1 MKIKLKMMYQKLHIG
16 KGVISMRQ
24 KFYVLVSVV
33 VVLLSLVACNKKSG
47 GNVMDNNNQFDRI
60 EFLGHGSLKLFLK
73 NGKVCYIDPYAGDD
87 YKENG
92 DLILITHEHHDH
104 NNISLVPNSD
114 NIQIIRSADCFENGE
129 YKTFDVLDM
138 HIEPVQAYNKNHK
151 ITECVG
157 YVITSNGKKIYV
169 AGDTST
175 TDQMTKLADYNI
187 DYAFLPMDGI
197 YNMDI
202 DEAIEC
208 EKIIKAKHTI
218 PYHMAP
224 GELFSEE
231 RASKFVT
238 PTTMI
243 VRPGETIEIE

>member
-1 MKIKLKMMYQKLHIG
+1 MKRIYIIFAL
-16 KGVISMRQ
+16 
-24 KFYVLVSVV
+24 
-33 VVLLSLVACNKKSG
+33 VVLFCAASCNKEVSEVKT
-47 GNVMDNNNQFDRI
+47 MDYDKV
-60 EFLGHGSLKLFLK
+60 EYLGHGSLKLLLK
-73 NGKVCYIDPYAGDD
+73 DGKVCYIDPFAGDD
-87 YKENG
+87 YKEPG
-92 DLILITHEHHDH
+92 DLILITHEHYDH
-104 NNISLVPNSD
+104 TKVELVPNNE
-114 NIQIIRSADCFENGE
+114 NIQIIRSADCFGKNG
-129 YKTFDVLDM
+129 YNTFDVLGM
-138 HIEPVQAYNKNHK
+138 HIEPVEAYNKNHK

-175 TDQMTKLADYNI
+175 TNQMTKLGTYDI

-208 EKIIKAKHTI
+208 EKLIKAKHTI

-231 RASKFVT
+231 RASKFDT
-238 PTTMI
+238 PTTFIM
-243 VRPGETIEIE
+243 RPNEIIEIK

>member
-1 MKIKLKMMYQKLHIG
+1 MSKKLAVCLA
-16 KGVISMRQ
+16 ISI
-24 KFYVLVSVV
+24 S
-33 VVLLSLVACNKKSG
+33 LSLFACNERKVGSTD
-47 GNVMDNNNQFDRI
+47 MEYDRI
-60 EFLGHGSLKLFLK
+60 EYLGHGSLKMLLK
-73 NGKVCYIDPYAGDD
+73 DGKVCYIDPFAGND
-87 YKENG
+87 YKEKG
-92 DLILITHEHHDH
+92 DLILITHEHYDH
-104 NNISLVPNSD
+104 TKVELVPNNED
-114 NIQIIRSADCFENGE
+114 IQIIRSADCFGKDGYN
-129 YKTFDVLDM
+129 TFDVLGM
-138 HIEPVQAYNKNHK
+138 HIEPVEAYNKNHK

-175 TDQMTKLADYNI
+175 TNQMTKLGTYDI

-208 EKIIKAKHTI
+208 EKLIKAKHTI

-231 RASKFVT
+231 RASKFDT
-238 PTTMI
+238 PTTFIM
-243 VRPGETIEIE
+243 RPNEIIEIK